1 MNHEKKILAK
11 LLVKDLAKKVI
22 CDGHLYL
29 SSGERRFYVMKPGV
43 LVDPGFIKKH
53 AATNQAFDF
62 DCSTSPAHREQFRRH
77 FRELRY
83 LQFEKDLREKCV
95 LIVRDFH
102 RTFSSD
108 NHFLSFALAC
118 HDEFCLLPIEQQIR
132 MHETDMHLY
141 RKALYA
147 AAFSVVTA
155 MANDFFHYMMVKDLY
170 NITFSLD
177 AGLSEANYSYFV
189 AEACN
194 AENKGPGEG
203 RHYLET
209 ERASELEKDVFF
221 GHPARSYEL
230 LKTLKILSY
239 PELAEAVLY
248 QHELSDGSGF
258 PRGIRKGQ
266 VSSWEA
272 VIIFADSLVE
282 ILPEYDFETQVV
294 EYLLNFK
301 NQKQNE
307 LPVNR
312 VFRKLCLTL
321 EYVKSFKETGS

>member
-1 MNHEKKILAK
+1 MNHGNKTLTK

-29 SSGERRFYVMKPGV
+29 SSGERRFDVMKPGV
-43 LVDPGFIKKH
+43 LVDPDFVKKH
-53 AATNQAFDF
+53 AATNQSFDF
-62 DCSTSPAHREQFRRH
+62 DCSVSSIHREKFRLQFK
-77 FRELRY
+77 ELHY

-95 LIVRDFH
+95 MVMRDFH
-102 RTFSSD
+102 RVFSADS
-108 NHFLSFALAC
+108 HFLSFAVAC
-118 HDEFCLLPIEQQIR
+118 HEEFCLIPIEQQIR

-147 AAFSVVTA
+147 AAFAIVTA
-155 MANDFFHYMMVKDLY
+155 MANDFFHYTMLRDFY

-203 RHYLET
+203 RRYLESEGASLL
-209 ERASELEKDVFF
+209 ERDVFLL
-221 GHPARSYEL
+221 HPTRSYEL
-230 LKTLKILSY
+230 LKSLNVLSY

-282 ILPEYDFETQVV
+282 ILPEYDFETHVV

-301 NQKQNE
+301 NQKQEE

-321 EYVKSFKETGS
+321 DYLKSLKETGS